1 MALRLKIRSDRLE
14 EVANLC
20 NISPGAS
27 VGRDEGERGNPLNE
41 PSTTF
46 VAWTKDFEFTLSPSG
61 PQAGTEEEVK
71 VQGRC
76 PACWGGL
83 ALRGEGES
91 GVVFGIKCRV
101 CKKSLAGKAAAD
113 EYRRVSEEAIHNA
126 RRASVGLPPTRER
139 GRFVCKLFPHLPRRT
154 EDEVRE
160 RIASKGEQ
168 RDRSGWLTRSD
179 FPLGEAAYLYVE
191 ARLLVA
197 AVSDMYASHDEAVV
211 GFRRAATNDDPRY
224 DERDLNRRLGST
236 MARGM
241 MSAFA
246 CELAMK
252 AISLTV
258 SDEARRKHDLLILYR
273 DLPESSR
280 RRLEFDFPG
289 ITEVMG
295 EGRQRFGRWRYFE
308 RGKKE
313 ALTAI
318 IGTSLEQSLGK
329 AARVFLDE
337 AEIVGLRG
345 GVDLKA
351 RRNVTDH
358 GDKKEAHYRFRATM
372 KGAENPPR
380 LA

>member
-1 MALRLKIRSDRLE
+1 MK
-14 EVANLC
+14 
-20 NISPGAS
+20 
-27 VGRDEGERGNPLNE
+27 E

-46 VAWTKDFEFTLSPSG
+46 VVWTKDFECTLSPAG
-61 PQAGTEEEVK
+61 PEAGKEEEVK
-71 VQGRC
+71 VKGRC
-76 PACWGGL
+76 EACWGGL

-91 GVVFGIKCRV
+91 GVVSRIKCGV
-101 CKKSLAGKAAAD
+101 CNKSLAGEAAAD
-113 EYRRVSEEAIHNA
+113 EYRRVLEEAIDNA
-126 RRASVGLPPTRER
+126 WRASVGFPPTRER
-139 GRFVCKLFPHLPRRT
+139 SRFVCKLFPHLPRLT

-160 RIASKGEQ
+160 RIASKAAQ
-168 RDRSGWLTRSD
+168 RDQSERLTRRD
-179 FPLGEAAYLYVE
+179 FPLGEAAYLYVQ

-197 AVSDMYASHDEAVV
+197 AVSDLYASHDEAVV
-211 GFRRAATNDDPRY
+211 GFRRAATNDDPGD

-258 SDEARRKHDLLILYR
+258 SDEARRKHDLLLLYR
-273 DLPESSR
+273 DLPEASR
-280 RRLEFDFPG
+280 QRLEFDFPG
-289 ITEVMG
+289 ITEVME

-313 ALTAI
+313 SLTAI

-329 AARVFLDE
+329 AARVLLDE

-345 GVDLKA
+345 GVDMKA
-351 RRNVTDH
+351 QRDVTDH
-358 GDKKEAHYRFRATM
+358 GDTKNAHYRFRATM
-372 KGAENPPR
+372 EGAENPPR
-380 LA
+380 FD